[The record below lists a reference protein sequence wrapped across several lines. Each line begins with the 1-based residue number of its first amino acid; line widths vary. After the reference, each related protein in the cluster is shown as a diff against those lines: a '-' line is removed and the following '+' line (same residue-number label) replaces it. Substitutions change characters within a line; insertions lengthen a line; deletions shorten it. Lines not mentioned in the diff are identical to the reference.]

1 MSPRHP
7 SAVRPEMQSMSI
19 DRAPDETWALTPG
32 MPPTFKEAWARLTT
46 VSTERKDMPIYSGV
60 IRYFPDALAEIA
72 KLSKIG
78 NDKHNPGEPLHWSR
92 GKSTDELD
100 CLVRHLLEAGTLDTD
115 GILHDVKICWR
126 ALANLQK
133 LLERERK
140 LSISPGSKL

>member
-1 MSPRHP
+1 M
-7 SAVRPEMQSMSI
+7 RPEMQSMSI
-19 DRAPDETWALTPG
+19 DRAPDETWNV
-32 MPPTFKEAWARLTT
+32 AWSQSRSNQASARLNTD
-46 VSTERKDMPIYSGV
+46 SAARKDTPIYSGV

-115 GILHDVKICWR
+115 GILHDVKIAWR

-133 LLERERK
+133 LLEQVRD
-140 LSISPGSKL
+140 LPISPGSKKV